1 MKSKYTDISSTIQVI
16 GNIYLNPTLLD
27 NENYKFFEEDFTEEF
42 HKILF
47 GSIYNL
53 HILGATQITA
63 NTIED
68 YLTQR
73 PKSLAIYTANKGDEY
88 LREIS
93 KMCQLSTFEYYYQK
107 MKKMTLLRMYDTIGM
122 DLTWLYDP
130 DNILDAKKK
139 QAQEDWLDNTSLEA
153 IADVIDE
160 RITTVKLKYAADA
173 KDDFSQAGED
183 AEELIERLQKN
194 PEVGYPMYGPLINT
208 ITRGA
213 RLKKFYLRSAA
224 TGVRK
229 NKSYD
234 CRCL

>member
-1 MKSKYTDISSTIQVI
+1 MKSRYTDISSTIQVI

-53 HILGATQITA
+53 HVLGATQITA

-73 PKSLAIYTANKGDEY
+73 PKSLAVYKANKGDEY

-122 DLTWLYDP
+122 DLNWLYDP

-160 RITTVKLKYAADA
+160 RITAVKLKYAADA
-173 KDDFSQAGED
+173 KNDFSQAGED
-183 AEELIERLQKN
+183 TEELIERLQKN
-194 PEVGYPMYGPLINT
+194 PEIGYPMYGPLINT

-229 NKSYD
+229 DESYD